1 MILLDEIEYEVKTP
15 DENLDDVV
23 TYINDYCQQNDIR
36 NSLGEVIN
44 IDAND
49 ANPLYEVLRGLSYL
63 TTIMQ
68 KLIYSAGC
76 SMSIA
81 EASDRQLLNL
91 SDIAGIKRTRATKTV
106 ISGIAYADTLSAD
119 PCVITQALE
128 ATVTV
133 AGYDIV
139 FHPAFDVTIPTGESR
154 SIILI
159 AEQYGAYNLSANT
172 ITQFDTPVPNLRLLT
187 TNASV
192 PGQEQESIA
201 SLRERLQRRTVD
213 STQIEKAATAIQNL
227 EGVSMCTIYFNYSPR
242 NDETVVYGDG
252 TITVPPREALVLV
265 QGWSAADPTAIART
279 FYRYLLCKT
288 TGEDVSGAQP
298 SVYTTKAGQDL
309 TVWVVPPM
317 QQPIHIRIF
326 IHNTLSYEQINGIK
340 DVICSLAG
348 GLIIGQALTSVEVIN
363 AVSAIYTNL
372 TVQGA
377 ELSLT
382 GDDNTYNYIQTPE
395 PTSVFYLNVDN
406 IYVVEV

>member
-159 AEQYGAYNLSANT
+159 AERYGAYNLSANT

-279 FYRYLLCKT
+279 FYCYLLCKT
-288 TGEDVSGAQP
+288 TGEDVPGAQP

-317 QQPIHIRIF
+317 QQPIHIRVF

-382 GDDNTYNYIQTPE
+382 GDDNSYNYIQTPE

>member
-288 TGEDVSGAQP
+288 TGEDVPGAQP

-309 TVWVVPPM
+309 TVWVIPPM
-317 QQPIHIRIF
+317 QQPIHIRVF

>member
-23 TYINDYCQQNDIR
+23 TYINDYCQQNDVR

-213 STQIEKAATAIQNL
+213 STQIEKAATAIQSL

-242 NDETVVYGDG
+242 NDETVVYGDS

-288 TGEDVSGAQP
+288 TGEDVPGAQP

-309 TVWVVPPM
+309 TVWVIPPM
-317 QQPIHIRIF
+317 QQPIYIRIF
-326 IHNTLSYEQINGIK
+326 IHNTLSYEQVNGIK

-382 GDDNTYNYIQTPE
+382 GDDNTFNYIQVPA

>member
-23 TYINDYCQQNDIR
+23 TYINDYCQQNDVR

-81 EASDRQLLNL
+81 ESSDRQLLNL

-106 ISGIAYADTLSAD
+106 ISGIAYADALSAD

-213 STQIEKAATAIQNL
+213 STQIEKAATAIQSL

-242 NDETVVYGDG
+242 NDETVVYGDS

-265 QGWSAADPTAIART
+265 QGWSATDPTAIART

-288 TGEDVSGAQP
+288 TGEDVPGAQP

-309 TVWVVPPM
+309 TVWVIPPM
-317 QQPIHIRIF
+317 QQPIYIRVF

-382 GDDNTYNYIQTPE
+382 GDDNTFNYIQTPA

>member
-288 TGEDVSGAQP
+288 TGEDVPGAQP

-317 QQPIHIRIF
+317 QQPIYIRVF

-406 IYVVEV
+406 IYVIEV

>member
-23 TYINDYCQQNDIR
+23 TYINDYCQANDIR
-36 NSLGEVIN
+36 NSLGEVIS
-44 IDAND
+44 IDANE
-49 ANPLYEVLRGLSYL
+49 ANPLYQILRGLSYL
-63 TTIMQ
+63 TTVLQ

-81 EASDRQLLNL
+81 ESSERQLLNL
-91 SDIAGIKRTRATKTV
+91 SDIAGIKRTRATRTV
-106 ISGIAYADTLSAD
+106 ISGVAYADTLSPD
-119 PCVITQALE
+119 PCTITQDME
-128 ATVTV
+128 ATITV
-133 AGYDIV
+133 AGYDVV

-154 SIILI
+154 SIILV
-159 AEQYGAYNLSANT
+159 AEQLGAYNLSANT
-172 ITQFDTPVPNLRLLT
+172 ITQFDDPVPNLRLLV

-192 PGQEQESIA
+192 PGQDQETIA
-201 SLRERLQRRTVD
+201 SLRERLQRRVVD

-242 NDETVVYGDG
+242 NDETVEYGDIS
-252 TITVPPREALVLV
+252 ITVPPREALILV
-265 QGWSAADPTAIART
+265 QGWSTSDPTAIART
-279 FYRYLLCKT
+279 FYRYLMCKT
-288 TGEDVSGAQP
+288 AGGDVAGHQ
-298 SVYTTKAGQDL
+298 VQHYYTHAGQDL
-309 TVWVVPPM
+309 EVNILPPQ
-317 QQPIHIRIF
+317 QQPVYIKVY

-348 GLIIGQALTSVEVIN
+348 SLIIGQALTSTEVIN
-363 AVSAIYTNL
+363 AVSGIYTNL

-382 GDDNTYNYIQTPE
+382 GVDNSYSYIQTPS

-406 IYVVEV
+406 VYVVEV